1 MLDELIHHFD
11 LLGLLV
17 LTFTHFPLN
26 QCQTW
31 WEDVPLDKI
40 SCKFLCQ
47 RFSSLLYPVL
57 QQSWSGDVLVSSYQS
72 IHHIDGLVQDCSNF
86 SALAMELL
94 QSCTKPSICDNT
106 VNFTVDV
113 VLWTELCPHCIF
125 QTSSQI
131 LFIFIDLIDQLQKN
145 YILSL
150 WCFFLSFEIWSFPE
164 FLNSWLSTSCSG
176 FLWMSSYIRI
186 FLIDRIF
193 TGPTH
198 F

>member
-1 MLDELIHHFD
+1 M
-11 LLGLLV
+11 
-17 LTFTHFPLN
+17 LTFKHISFN

-40 SCKFLCQ
+40 SSKFLCG
-47 RFSSLLYPVL
+47 RCSSLYPVL
-57 QQSWSGDVLVSSYQS
+57 QLGWSGDVLVSSYQS
-72 IHHIDGLVQDCSNF
+72 IHHIDGLVQDCSNS

-94 QSCTKPSICDNT
+94 QSFTKPSICDKA

-113 VLWTELCPHCIF
+113 VLWTELCPHCIS

-131 LFIFIDLIDQLQKN
+131 LFIFIDLIDQLQN
-145 YILSL
+145 FILIL
-150 WCFFLSFEIWSFPE
+150 WCVFFSFKIWTFPE

-186 FLIDRIF
+186 SFNRHDFHWSYSFLAV
-193 TGPTH
+193 TKQL
-198 F
+198 

>member
-1 MLDELIHHFD
+1 MSWLKRFD

-17 LTFTHFPLN
+17 LTFTHIFN

-40 SCKFLCQ
+40 SSKFLCG
-47 RFSSLLYPVL
+47 RCSSLLYPVL

-72 IHHIDGLVQDCSNF
+72 IHHIDGLVQDCSYS
-86 SALAMELL
+86 SALAVELL
-94 QSCTKPSICDNT
+94 QSCSKPSISDNA

-125 QTSSQI
+125 QTFSQI

-145 YILSL
+145 FNWVYGV
-150 WCFFLSFEIWSFPE
+150 FFSFKIWTFPE

-176 FLWMSSYIRI
+176 LPLDVNLYEEF

>member
-1 MLDELIHHFD
+1 M
-11 LLGLLV
+11 
-17 LTFTHFPLN
+17 LTFTHFSFN

-40 SCKFLCQ
+40 SSKFLCE
-47 RFSSLLYPVL
+47 RCSSLYPVL

-72 IHHIDGLVQDCSNF
+72 IHHIDGLVQDCSNS

-94 QSCTKPSICDNT
+94 QSFTKPSIWA

-113 VLWTELCPHCIF
+113 VLWTELCPHCIS

-131 LFIFIDLIDQLQKN
+131 LFMFIDLVDQLQN
-145 YILSL
+145 FILIL
-150 WCFFLSFEIWSFPE
+150 WCFCFSFKIWTFPE

-186 FLIDRIF
+186 SFNRHDFHWSYSFLAV
-193 TGPTH
+193 TKQL
-198 F
+198 

>member
-17 LTFTHFPLN
+17 LTFTH
-26 QCQTW
+26 
-31 WEDVPLDKI
+31 LDKI
-40 SCKFLCQ
+40 SV
-47 RFSSLLYPVL
+47 RFFCGRCSSLLYSVL

-72 IHHIDGLVQDCSNF
+72 IHHIDGLVQDCSNS

-94 QSCTKPSICDNT
+94 QSCTKPSICDKT

-145 YILSL
+145 FILSL
-150 WCFFLSFEIWSFPE
+150 WCFFKFQN
-164 FLNSWLSTSCSG
+164 LNFSW
-176 FLWMSSYIRI
+176 I
-186 FLIDRIF
+186 
-193 TGPTH
+193 P
-198 F
+198 